1 MAASGDWAGSELV
14 IEDNGIGIRREDIPR
29 VFEWGYTGYIGRQ
42 EKRSTGIGLFLCRQA
57 MEMLG
62 QTIRI
67 DSREGEGTRVYLGLS
82 GSLSKM

>member
-1 MAASGDWAGSELV
+1 MKAKDVSV
-14 IEDNGIGIRREDIPR
+14 MNGIA
-29 VFEWGYTGYIGRQ
+29 VIGT
-42 EKRSTGIGLFLCRQA
+42 SMMDLVVLCRQA